1 MTMHVMIVGGGKV
14 GTYLARILLADG
26 HTVKVIEGTR
36 EEFQRAAQE
45 LPAEVVIFGNGT
57 DPNVLEAAGIRD
69 ADVVAAVTRTDATNL
84 VITSLARFEFNVRR
98 TIARVNTPKNAWLFT
113 PEMGVDVPLNQADL
127 MAHLIAEEMSLG
139 DVITLLKLKRGQ
151 YSLVENKVG
160 PQSVAA
166 GKAVRD
172 LKLPEECV
180 LTAIIRGGNLILP
193 RGDTVLVPDDEVFAL
208 VHVSQLD
215 VLASILNSSEG
226 KDFLKSNNPDEKLS

>member
-14 GTYLARILLADG
+14 GTYLAQILLADG
-26 HTVKVIEGTR
+26 HKVKVIEGTR
-36 EEFQRAAQE
+36 EEFERSARE
-45 LPAEVVIFGNGT
+45 LPAEVVVFGSGT
-57 DPNVLEAAGIRD
+57 DPNVLESAGIRD
-69 ADVVAAVTRTDATNL
+69 VDVVAAVTRTDETNL
-84 VITSLARFEFNVRR
+84 VITSLARFEFNVKR

-139 DVITLLKLKRGQ
+139 DVMTLLKLRRGQ
-151 YSLVENKVG
+151 YSLVENKVD
-160 PQSVAA
+160 PRSVAA

-172 LKLPEECV
+172 LNLPKECV
-180 LTAIIRGGNLILP
+180 LTAVIRDGNLLIP

-215 VLASILNSSEG
+215 TLASIL
-226 KDFLKSNNPDEKLS
+226 KSPE